1 MDFINYT
8 DEQLI
13 EMSTLMAI
21 DVIKGKKVPMAKLV
35 NEELKKRGIKVEVTK
50 DLINKVLTN
59 FNG

>member
-35 NEELKKRGIKVEVTK
+35 NEELEKRGIKIEVTK
-50 DLINKVLTN
+50 DLIRKIL
-59 FNG
+59 NGEI